1 MSEKEEKEPLIK
13 EVSTFPPPK
22 DDKGLP
28 TIPPTLYERP
38 AVPEINPKLREALA
52 QPLTLADCQYA
63 IDTITKRVVE
73 AFEKIRKEQPQQV
86 VPASEAIRKMQTAI
100 DILTEY
106 MTRGYTVQYT
116 PPIQQQNPQ
125 SEGSFLEGL
134 NELWDTFDRIDP
146 ELKGKMGKTLGK
158 LFDMLN
164 EKLGIV

>member
-1 MSEKEEKEPLIK
+1 VSEEKKDKEPQNK
-13 EVSTFPPPK
+13 G
-22 DDKGLP
+22 GLP
-28 TIPPTLYERP
+28 EIPPTLYERP
-38 AVPEINPKLREALA
+38 AVPEINPKLREALN

-63 IDTITKRVVE
+63 IDTVTKRVVE
-73 AFEKIRKEQPQQV
+73 AFQKIQKEQPQQV

-100 DILTEY
+100 DIATEY
-106 MTRGYTVQYT
+106 MTRGYSVQYT
-116 PPIQQQNPQ
+116 PPKQQGSQ

-134 NELWDTFDRIDP
+134 GELWDSFDKIDP